1 MSVVVEHPRCI
12 REGDGYVYRFSVAVD
27 DLRRDIWFESNVE
40 LCPGNL
46 NAALP
51 VVLFPSMKLKSDI
64 VIQGAVSDKLLTG
77 SGTIQNIFSTWY
89 KEYTVV
95 NVSAELT
102 CRDDSGKKGVA
113 CFFTAGLDSSY
124 TLVQNFDEITH
135 LIFVDGFYD
144 HRKGNEQITEAHVE
158 HLRRVSERIG
168 KPLVEVR
175 TNLRDLMDNHGI
187 WGDHNHGAGLASVG
201 LLLAKHFHKIY
212 IASSHT
218 YDVPL
223 PWGSTPLMDPHWST
237 ESLTFVHHGAE
248 ATRVRKAAEVSKN
261 DVVMNSLRVCFG
273 ALPNCGRCEKCVRTM
288 IHLKI
293 AGALDRCTAFLTKET
308 VNPEYIS
315 RLYIKLGDVH
325 TKAVFDEN
333 IEALKRTGKH
343 PELVE
348 ALEDCLNG
356 VYRKKLR
363 GLPKR
368 VRNFFRRKILAR
380 YLAAG
385 QECRG

>member
-1 MSVVVEHPRCI
+1 MNLIVENPCDL
-12 REGDGYVYRFSVAVD
+12 REGNRYLHRFSVSLD
-27 DLRRDIWFESNVE
+27 DSQRDIWYESNFE
-40 LCPGNL
+40 LSPGNL

-51 VVLFPSMKLKSDI
+51 VVLFPAMKIKRDVTI
-64 VIQGAVSDKLLTG
+64 RGVVSEKLLAG
-77 SGTIQNIFSTWY
+77 SETIQNIFSTWY
-89 KEYTVV
+89 KDYSVIKVAVE
-95 NVSAELT
+95 NT
-102 CRDDSGKKGVA
+102 CRLEPVKKGVA

-124 TLVQNFDEITH
+124 TLVKNFDEITH

-144 HRKGNEQITEAHVE
+144 QRKGNERITEAHLE
-158 HLRRVSERIG
+158 HLRRVSEKIG

-187 WGDHNHGAGLASVG
+187 WGDHNHGAGMASVG
-201 LLLAKHFHKIY
+201 LLLSNHFHKIY

-218 YDVPL
+218 YGVPL
-223 PWGSTPLMDPHWST
+223 PWGSNPLMDPYWST
-237 ESLTFVHHGAE
+237 EALEFVHHGAE
-248 ATRVRKAAEVSKN
+248 ATRVVKAAEVAKN

-273 ALPNCGRCEKCVRTM
+273 ELPNCGRCEKCVRTM

-308 VNPEYIS
+308 VNPDYIS

-356 VYRKKLR
+356 VYRRKFR
-363 GLPKR
+363 GFPKR
-368 VRNFFRRKILAR
+368 VRNYFRRKILPKFKSGANP
-380 YLAAG
+380 
-385 QECRG
+385 